1 MLKSICYKGPLATDL
16 SIPGERKSDGVIPA
30 HGTGALRVSRNRWLL
45 FFSTLDPNG
54 WDAVRSIVYQLRE
67 ESPDGPVLKE
77 GMVAQYLSGWD
88 PLGLGI
94 SLRKAH
100 GMPMAFGVPKGATR
114 NGKPMPNQNVFA
126 VKWYRRALLE
136 QDGRLLQSNTHQDL
150 WPEGPEINRLLLRVE
165 WMQFRLNDAEDD
177 IEVLL
182 PPQQL
187 RQKGYESGE
196 AFCSLDEA
204 QFMNHAMTPPVPTDD
219 TCTAWVACETFGS
232 LPGQKRTQ
240 GRVAPVAYTWN
251 AQTRLFEW
259 ARTGPLT
266 LIPGRVV
273 GETSISRFNSYW
285 VVAAR
290 SFNIEA
296 GTVWYRTDDPFSGL
310 AEPIVR
316 PGSVCP
322 RHSFRCADGVLRLFI
337 NDRKRSPYNDK
348 RNPLYVFEVDP
359 ETFVYSEP
367 RVVVDLRAEG
377 IPFPNPFADMA
388 KLCPHQGDRQLL
400 IFRTIDRQMTADPQP
415 GEAPLT
421 EAAMA
426 AGGIHYAELRYSEAM
441 PETWTFET

>member
-1 MLKSICYKGPLATDL
+1 M
-16 SIPGERKSDGVIPA
+16 
-30 HGTGALRVSRNRWLL
+30 
-45 FFSTLDPNG
+45 
-54 WDAVRSIVYQLRE
+54 
-67 ESPDGPVLKE
+67 
-77 GMVAQYLSGWD
+77 
-88 PLGLGI
+88 
-94 SLRKAH
+94 
-100 GMPMAFGVPKGATR
+100 
-114 NGKPMPNQNVFA
+114 
-126 VKWYRRALLE
+126 
-136 QDGRLLQSNTHQDL
+136 
-150 WPEGPEINRLLLRVE
+150 
-165 WMQFRLNDAEDD
+165 
-177 IEVLL
+177 
-182 PPQQL
+182 
-187 RQKGYESGE
+187 
-196 AFCSLDEA
+196 
-204 QFMNHAMTPPVPTDD
+204 
-219 TCTAWVACETFGS
+219 
-232 LPGQKRTQ
+232 
-240 GRVAPVAYTWN
+240 
-251 AQTRLFEW
+251 
-259 ARTGPLT
+259 
-266 LIPGRVV
+266 V

-310 AEPIVR
+310 GEPVVR
-316 PGSVCP
+316 TGSVCP

-359 ETFVYSEP
+359 ETFAYSEP